1 MRIRGATR
9 AQAWAERL
17 AAPFR
22 RQAAILTY
30 HRVFDASFDPQELCV
45 SPRHFGQ
52 HLEVLRSR
60 YRVVPL
66 ATLADA
72 VHTGSVG
79 RSNVAITFDD
89 GYADTLALARP
100 ALETHHAPATVFA
113 VSGALQSG
121 AVFWW
126 DRLERVL
133 LRPGTLPETL
143 SVKVGVETLSFTLGR
158 WARLGDDD
166 FERLSA
172 WVTSIPEDPTPR
184 HTAYRALWQRL
195 RALPH
200 TAREDLLRS
209 LESQARDLAPLP
221 AGTRSL
227 STAELRELAN
237 SPLVEVGAHTA
248 CHEVLATLPTDRQR
262 QEIEGSRSALA
273 TVLDRPVRTFSYP
286 YGARSDY
293 TPDTVR
299 LVREAGFACACAN
312 FHGLVRRGADPFQLP
327 RVVVRNWD
335 GRGFAR
341 RLRIWMGR

>member
-1 MRIRGATR
+1 MRIPGATR

-22 RQAAILTY
+22 AQAAILTY

-60 YRVVPL
+60 YQIVPL
-66 ATLADA
+66 ATLAEA
-72 VHTGSVG
+72 VRTGFVG
-79 RSNVAITFDD
+79 RGNVAITFDD
-89 GYADTLALARP
+89 GYADTLALAGP
-100 ALETHHAPATVFA
+100 ILEEHHAPATVFA
-113 VSGALQSG
+113 VSGALEKAS
-121 AVFWW
+121 VFWW
-126 DRLERVL
+126 DRLERIL
-133 LRPGTLPETL
+133 LLPGTLPEILT
-143 SVKVGVETLSFTLGR
+143 VKVGAEILGFSLGR
-158 WARLGDDD
+158 WASLGEEE
-166 FERLSA
+166 FERLRT

-195 RALPH
+195 RTLPH
-200 TAREDLLRS
+200 TAREDVLGG
-209 LESQARDLAPLP
+209 LESQARHLAPLP

-237 SPLVEVGAHTA
+237 SPSLEVGAHTV
-248 CHEVLATLPTDRQR
+248 CHEVLAALPTDRQW
-262 QEIEGSRSALA
+262 QEIEDGRSALA
-273 TVLDRPVRTFSYP
+273 KVLDRPVRMFSYP

-293 TPDTVR
+293 TRDTVR
-299 LVREAGFACACAN
+299 LVREAGFALACAN
-312 FHGLVRRGADPFQLP
+312 FHGLVRSGVDPFQLP